1 MIAFS
6 VFAIQLVLWQGQDI
20 SVNIVSDTEEGNKDV
35 VISVLNTA
43 GSTLLFY
50 ENAEMTGKLEYL
62 SKDGWVEYCDVSYT
76 SDNANAV
83 SLQYGGVFA
92 ELAPGEGWDVSIPQ
106 EVVST
111 MKSGTYRVKFTYIS
125 EKRYNEYLESAFANK
140 TSEDIS
146 EDISDVSESEVSSPA
161 NGFLPLVG
169 TGETL
174 DDVSEDEEFLASS
187 KSEVFLKT
195 FEYDIDEDI
204 IDRVD
209 ISGDDN
215 DSVDP
220 KMTRAIPEFK
230 NKVN

>member
-1 MIAFS
+1 MIGLTVLA
-6 VFAIQLVLWQGQDI
+6 VQVLLWQSQDI
-20 SVNIVSDTEEGNKDV
+20 SVAIVSETEEGSKEV
-35 VISVLNTA
+35 IISVRNTA

-83 SLQYGGVFA
+83 SQQYGGVFA
-92 ELAPGEGWDVSIPQ
+92 ELAPGEDWDVSIPK

-125 EKRYNEYLESAFANK
+125 EKKYNEYLESAFANK
-140 TSEDIS
+140 TSENESIDV
-146 EDISDVSESEVSSPA
+146 SDVSEGDVSFPT

-169 TGETL
+169 MGAAL

-209 ISGDDN
+209 ISGDEN
-215 DSVDP
+215 DSVEP